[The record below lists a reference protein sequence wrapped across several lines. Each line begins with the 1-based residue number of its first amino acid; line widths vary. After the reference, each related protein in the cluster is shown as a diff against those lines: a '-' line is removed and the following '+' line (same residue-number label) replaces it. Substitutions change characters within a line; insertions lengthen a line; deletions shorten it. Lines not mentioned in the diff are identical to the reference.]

1 MNPCINLPRCVESP
15 GFRRGDAGLLLAP
28 LGLVALLRLPRHP
41 FRRPLACVE
50 AAGAPG
56 WAQRPGPD
64 TWIKVSWFNAMAA
77 SPYLS
82 GQHAHLVGN
91 AVATIVVLAFL
102 PLVFRRFGWG
112 YGVYAA
118 AVVIGAAISTK
129 DFVGMG
135 RYDLAAFPCFAVA
148 GDALFAR
155 RRMAVAAVA
164 GCASL
169 LVLLAELH
177 ARGTLVS

>member
-1 MNPCINLPRCVESP
+1 
-15 GFRRGDAGLLLAP
+15 
-28 LGLVALLRLPRHP
+28 
-41 FRRPLACVE
+41 
-50 AAGAPG
+50 
-56 WAQRPGPD
+56 
-64 TWIKVSWFNAMAA
+64 MAA